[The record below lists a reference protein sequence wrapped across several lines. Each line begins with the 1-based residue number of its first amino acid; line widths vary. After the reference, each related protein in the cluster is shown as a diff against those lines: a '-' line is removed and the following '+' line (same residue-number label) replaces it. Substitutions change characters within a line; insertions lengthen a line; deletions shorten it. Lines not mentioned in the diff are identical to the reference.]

1 MSVISLPFEL
11 SGLRATAYIW
21 ALAKAHNRTDRIEVA
36 IVKHCF
42 LSSTWKALDGIHI
55 NIYPFFDMTV
65 VTFDKQKHLFTHG
78 STNMWLIGFS
88 QGLNWF

>member
-42 LSSTWKALDGIHI
+42 LDGIHI
-55 NIYPFFDMTV
+55 NIYPFFNMTV